1 VSPGRE
7 DESVELAEVFGEVAR
22 QLLSEHLVPAT
33 LQRIVE
39 LAVEHLEACEHA
51 GITVIE
57 AGRVLS
63 PASSDDV
70 PRIVDAI
77 QAEVGEGPCVDAI
90 VEHEVFITGDLL
102 SERRWPQFSRR
113 AHQETG
119 VTSIL
124 SIRLFVEH
132 DTMGALNLYSTQVD
146 AFDATDVALA
156 AVFATHAAVAMSAA
170 RREAHLERK
179 AASHDLIGRAKGI
192 VMALRHISDDDAF
205 ALLRDASQRLNVK
218 LTAVAQ
224 RVNDTGEVPNGDR
237 SV

>member
-1 VSPGRE
+1 VAAGRD
-7 DESVELAEVFGEVAR
+7 DELVAAEVFGEVAR
-22 QLLSEHLVPAT
+22 QLVSEHLVPAT

-39 LAVEHLEACEHA
+39 LAVEHLEACEYA
-51 GITVIE
+51 GITTIE
-57 AGRVLS
+57 AGRISS

-90 VEHEVFITGDLL
+90 REREVFITGDLL

-124 SIRLFVEH
+124 SIRLFVER
-132 DTMGALNLYSTQVD
+132 DTMGALNLYSRRAD

-156 AVFATHAAVAMSAA
+156 AVFATHAAVAMSTA
-170 RREAHLERK
+170 RREANLERK
-179 AASHDLIGRAKGI
+179 AASRDLIGRAKGI
-192 VMALRHISDDDAF
+192 VMALRHISDDEAF

-224 RVNDTGEVPNGDR
+224 QVSDSGEVPNGGP
-237 SV
+237 SS